1 MPTSS
6 PFDDPETRTSEGGI
20 ESQISAMNQEVEE
33 AIEDVA
39 TEQPVDTTE
48 EDAIN
53 AAAIGTVEDADENSA
68 ENSDEEQP
76 EQSTAQ
82 DDKPRTVVE
91 PEAAHPAEVTTKSA
105 DELRA
110 ARKITELGTKA
121 ARLERTLS
129 SFVKRDAELI
139 ATDPTHFQR
148 LLNNATT
155 PEAQKYLDEVYK
167 ALPDVHKV
175 EATKQF
181 EEWKQVKL
189 EGESEQQRIERVAK
203 ELVDKELA
211 PIREREQQ
219 RQAAEQEAR
228 NAEALKTLEDF
239 QSRHGITPEAFK
251 DLEPKMMQV
260 FGGLRNA
267 FPSLSDAD
275 LLDRSLLAINP
286 DAVKQT
292 AKREALIAESDR
304 NAASMIQ
311 RSNPQSLPASK
322 PLSDEEQKL
331 ANAFDQIIQNQAKRI
346 RRT

>member
-1 MPTSS
+1 MPESS
-6 PFDDPETRTSEGGI
+6 PFDDTDTRTSESGI
-20 ESQISAMNQEVEE
+20 ESQETAGDE
-33 AIEDVA
+33 AVEDVE

-53 AAAIGTVEDADENSA
+53 AAAIGTVEDEDENSA
-68 ENSDEEQP
+68 ENSEKEQP
-76 EQSTAQ
+76 EQSQAQ
-82 DDKPRTVVE
+82 DDKQRTVVE
-91 PEAAHPAEVTTKSA
+91 PEAAHTTEATTKSA

-121 ARLERTLS
+121 AQLERTLE

-139 ATDPTHFQR
+139 ASDPTHFQR

-155 PEAQKYLDEVYK
+155 PEAQKYLDDVYK

-175 EATKQF
+175 EATRQF

-219 RQAAEQEAR
+219 RLAAEQQSR
-228 NAEALKTLEDF
+228 DAEAVKTLTEF
-239 QSRHGITPEAFK
+239 QTRHGITADDFK

-260 FGGLRNA
+260 FGGLRSA

-286 DAVKQT
+286 DAVRQT

-311 RSNPQSLPASK
+311 RSNPQSLPAAK
-322 PLSDEEQKL
+322 PLSDEEQRL
-331 ANAFDQIIQNQAKRI
+331 GQAFDQILKNQEKRMP
-346 RRT
+346 RRP